1 MQNGRTD
8 ESSEHEEDGDLADDD
23 LGVGTV
29 RRQLCKSHHNKRKL
43 QSKSQNYMYRYIE
56 TLLLF
61 YLKNPLLERQLLF
74 LFNRLIEVIV
84 ALLIVQFL
92 DLDIA
97 HSSCLFVQRHNNLFA
112 LYSIRTFFF
121 SQFDNLTF

>member
-1 MQNGRTD
+1 MHG
-8 ESSEHEEDGDLADDD
+8 
-23 LGVGTV
+23 
-29 RRQLCKSHHNKRKL
+29 
-43 QSKSQNYMYRYIE
+43 YIE

-97 HSSCLFVQRHNNLFA
+97 HSSCLFVQ
-112 LYSIRTFFF
+112 
-121 SQFDNLTF
+121 